1 MHTLKSI
8 HVNLLHCPGGTVV
21 MACRDE
27 TQGKQAAEFVRKET
41 ENMDVY
47 FSKLDLNSFK
57 SIKDFVERFK
67 KSMKLISFIS
77 FFFMGTYAM

>member
-1 MHTLKSI
+1 M
-8 HVNLLHCPGGTVV
+8 V

-77 FFFMGTYAM
+77 FFLWEHMLCESFNHFKKL